1 MTTRRIDDLLSPE
14 LLSGTA
20 AFVTGGGSGI
30 NLAIAHGLASVG
42 ADLMICG
49 RTRSRLDAAADELS
63 AHGGRV
69 LTAVADVR
77 DAEALTVAITTAVE
91 RFGRLD
97 SVIAGAAGNFF
108 APAETISPNGFRTVI
123 DIDLLGSF
131 NTARAAFEH
140 LRNSRGSILF
150 LSAGQAYLPF
160 ANQSHVGAA
169 KAGIDNLMANLAFEW
184 GRFGIRA
191 NSIVPGPIRGTEGMR
206 RLAQPTG
213 EEVWTDAVPLGRL
226 GEAAE
231 VAAMAVVLSSPLA
244 SYVTGAR
251 VVVDGGLGLSGLG
264 AISRAVA
271 GPVSG
276 TPGDDRRTPAR

>member
-276 TPGDDRRTPAR
+276 TPGDDRRTAAR